1 MGDGA
6 GAGPSAMQLQSNRSS
21 RSQSGITCK
30 ACVFT
35 GLTTVCM
42 KLDREDVSEFGRSE
56 RCQ

>member
-1 MGDGA
+1 
-6 GAGPSAMQLQSNRSS
+6 MQLQSNRSS